1 MAVSKLGPRFH
12 HLLRQAGTG
21 EHVPPHWRGALP
33 RPAQTGVGE
42 ATHEA
47 AAWLPGQVATLD
59 VGSRAKSEGSPAVI
73 LLAGVLVLGMLMRG
87 YLQTGRGRPQ
97 MEADFSG
104 LVAIS
109 EVAVSGPR
117 SNGMGIPGTKSGKP
131 GTSSRLLH

>member
-1 MAVSKLGPRFH
+1 MAVSKLSPRLH

-59 VGSRAKSEGSPAVI
+59 VGSRAKAEGSLTVI
-73 LLAGVLVLGMLMRG
+73 VLARVLVSVMLMKG

-97 MEADFSG
+97 RG
-104 LVAIS
+104 LF
-109 EVAVSGPR
+109 
-117 SNGMGIPGTKSGKP
+117 
-131 GTSSRLLH
+131 